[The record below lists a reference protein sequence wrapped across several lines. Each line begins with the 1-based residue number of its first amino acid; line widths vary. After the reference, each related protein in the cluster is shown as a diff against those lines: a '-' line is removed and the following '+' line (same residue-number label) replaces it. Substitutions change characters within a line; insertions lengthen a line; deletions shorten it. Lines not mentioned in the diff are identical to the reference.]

1 MSSRTE
7 LRERCRAARAALAA
21 SVRADASRMIA
32 RHIAESASYR
42 AARRVAIY
50 WPISDEVDLRGLLAG
65 PLAAGREFYLPRML
79 PARAM
84 EFLPLGEPAELQ
96 PNDWGIPEPMP
107 EHGGPLDAQALDLV
121 CVPLLGF
128 DRAGNRLGQ
137 GGGFYDRAFEFVRE
151 RHPATPVLVGVAFA
165 CQELPALEAAAWDV
179 PLAAVATEHGLIAC
193 GDAQRRNAR

>member
-1 MSSRTE
+1 MPSRSG

-21 SVRADASRMIA
+21 SARAEASGAIV
-32 RHIAESASYR
+32 RHIAQSAPYR

-50 WPISDEVDLRGLLAG
+50 WPIAEEVDLRGLLAV
-65 PLAAGREFYLPRML
+65 PVAAGREFYLPRML

-84 EFLPLGEPAELQ
+84 EFLPLGDPAELR
-96 PNDWGIPEPMP
+96 PNDWGIPEPAP
-107 EHGGPLDAQALDLV
+107 GHGTALDPQALDLV

-151 RHPATPVLVGVAFA
+151 GHPATPVLIGVAFA
-165 CQELPALEAAAWDV
+165 CQELPALDAAAWDV
-179 PLAAVATEHGLIAC
+179 RLAAVATEQGLVAC